1 MEYLETLLDHYRQNE
16 NLQKS
21 EKICQKQIK
30 LNKLQ
35 SRLPLLIMLI
45 RPLHWRLRENQGE
58 NEMLVRSM
66 QIEFYKKYH
75 SFVTQWNLA
84 LLNEK

>member
-1 MEYLETLLDHYRQNE
+1 MECLETLLDHYRQSE
-16 NLQKS
+16 VLQNS
-21 EKICQKQIK
+21 EKICQTQIK
-30 LNKLQ
+30 SNKLQ
-35 SRLPLLIMLI
+35 SQLPLLKILI
-45 RPLHWRLRENQGE
+45 RPLHWRLRE